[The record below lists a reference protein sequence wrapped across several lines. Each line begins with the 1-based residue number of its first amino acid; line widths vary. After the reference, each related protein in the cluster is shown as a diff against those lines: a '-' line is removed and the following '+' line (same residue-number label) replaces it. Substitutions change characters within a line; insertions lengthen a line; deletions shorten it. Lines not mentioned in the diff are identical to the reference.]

1 VPAETAELRQ
11 VKVIRS
17 AGSEAK
23 VEISLS
29 RNVTPEILKAHN
41 PSRLIVVLPGT
52 TVRNGPKKLSINA
65 NGVRAVRYALNQSS
79 PPETHLVVDLQSDC
93 PYTVANEGTT
103 IVLTLQVSPPLES
116 KRRNGPAPAASAPI
130 TSIFRKSQSA
140 PVSTDKTNQADS
152 SVAPPPTQPPL
163 NFPSETAANQKQVAA
178 QSTSAKPS
186 ARHPNYGSL
195 AEGTVFPSMGTPG
208 SGNVPQPVGGKSQ
221 SPETTANTIA
231 THTTPNAAP
240 SDVSSLPQ
248 KNGTPQAA
256 PINAKADQQPQPSVG
271 TIAIARPKQGNET
284 DALAPQASEKPSPIS
299 SQPPSMAVA
308 TDDGV
313 PAPAIANAS
322 PDITLSTPVLRK
334 AFRVKYVTQDTAYL
348 EGGRAAGLS
357 EGMKLVVR
365 ESAAGDAIATP
376 ADNLGENGI
385 AELEVISVA
394 ETSSVTNIVEPKR
407 PVRVGDLA
415 YLSAQDQEALVQ
427 RDALSATRK
436 YPTVISFSE
445 GDTLDDEARE
455 EVPKPPLPSVNRAR
469 GRIGVDYMGMMTH
482 DGSGSA
488 NSNLGLVVRTDI
500 TRLNGTYWNLSGYW
514 RGRLNSRTSNSQP
527 TLQDLINRTYHLSM
541 TYDNPNSA
549 WVAGFGRLYLPW
561 ANSLDTIDG
570 GYFGRRI
577 HEGTT
582 LGIFAGST
590 PDPTSWS
597 YNPDRRI
604 GGAFINFEGGD
615 YDGMHYTSTSGI
627 GLSTLKWTLDRPF
640 LFLENGFSYK
650 HVLSIYQSLQADSP
664 RGNPPEQPSP
674 GPGIGRSFTTVR
686 LQPHPRVEFSLNHT
700 YFRDLP
706 TFDPALIG
714 TGLLDKYLFQGFSAG
729 ARVEVL
735 KQIWLYTD
743 LGRSNR
749 TGDASTSL
757 NQMYGITFGK
767 LPWLGIRADARYSR
781 FSSVLGQFSQSKC
794 TEQVVQEKLTG
805 QGKIEYRAQ
814 STYDYLVILTN
825 AGGELSLD
833 ESRLPVQETK
843 APKKNVSL
851 LVSNGFATLF
861 LVFHPYYSGAFRFTD
876 LGQETIDGHLL
887 QKIQFEHVRGLRT
900 PAALALRGRE
910 YPLELTGTAW
920 IDPQTGSLARITAGV
935 EQGLDDIGM
944 KWMRSDVNFVPI
956 TFKDSGTTIWF
967 PEQAHVEVETPRQHW
982 RNTHRFTDY
991 KLFSVSTEEKVAQK

>member
-1 VPAETAELRQ
+1 
-11 VKVIRS
+11 
-17 AGSEAK
+17 
-23 VEISLS
+23 
-29 RNVTPEILKAHN
+29 
-41 PSRLIVVLPGT
+41 
-52 TVRNGPKKLSINA
+52 
-65 NGVRAVRYALNQSS
+65 
-79 PPETHLVVDLQSDC
+79 
-93 PYTVANEGTT
+93 
-103 IVLTLQVSPPLES
+103 
-116 KRRNGPAPAASAPI
+116 
-130 TSIFRKSQSA
+130 
-140 PVSTDKTNQADS
+140 
-152 SVAPPPTQPPL
+152 
-163 NFPSETAANQKQVAA
+163 
-178 QSTSAKPS
+178 
-186 ARHPNYGSL
+186 
-195 AEGTVFPSMGTPG
+195 
-208 SGNVPQPVGGKSQ
+208 
-221 SPETTANTIA
+221 
-231 THTTPNAAP
+231 
-240 SDVSSLPQ
+240 
-248 KNGTPQAA
+248 
-256 PINAKADQQPQPSVG
+256 
-271 TIAIARPKQGNET
+271 
-284 DALAPQASEKPSPIS
+284 
-299 SQPPSMAVA
+299 
-308 TDDGV
+308 
-313 PAPAIANAS
+313 
-322 PDITLSTPVLRK
+322 
-334 AFRVKYVTQDTAYL
+334 
-348 EGGRAAGLS
+348 
-357 EGMKLVVR
+357 
-365 ESAAGDAIATP
+365 
-376 ADNLGENGI
+376 
-385 AELEVISVA
+385 
-394 ETSSVTNIVEPKR
+394 
-407 PVRVGDLA
+407 
-415 YLSAQDQEALVQ
+415 
-427 RDALSATRK
+427 
-436 YPTVISFSE
+436 
-445 GDTLDDEARE
+445 
-455 EVPKPPLPSVNRAR
+455 
-469 GRIGVDYMGMMTH
+469 MTH

-781 FSSVLGQFSQSKC
+781 FSSSFGSGSYRSLSFSRNFGD
-794 TEQVVQEKLTG
+794 KLRL
-805 QGKIEYRAQ
+805 EM
-814 STYDYLVILTN
+814 L
-825 AGGELSLD
+825 AGDQQYAS
-833 ESRLPVQETK
+833 
-843 APKKNVSL
+843 
-851 LVSNGFATLF
+851 
-861 LVFHPYYSGAFRFTD
+861 
-876 LGQETIDGHLL
+876 
-887 QKIQFEHVRGLRT
+887 
-900 PAALALRGRE
+900 
-910 YPLELTGTAW
+910 
-920 IDPQTGSLARITAGV
+920 SLASSNRNRFINGAIETNLGANYFL
-935 EQGLDDIGM
+935 QSGLTMNRGQIQKYDQ
-944 KWMRSDVNFVPI
+944 WYI
-956 TFKDSGTTIWF
+956 TFGYRFDS
-967 PEQAHVEVETPRQHW
+967 RQ
-982 RNTHRFTDY
+982 
-991 KLFSVSTEEKVAQK
+991 KKGQ